1 MSLTRGVRNSRPRW
15 TMGRPRCCRWE
26 LGRSYPPTDGI
37 ARHWASMVDT
47 PRYGIHPCAPL
58 APRCKSELVA
68 WSLEPF
74 ARHTQTVN
82 LYAPLTLPVGQAR
95 GKHYPQVWSG
105 GRLVGPRYTPSLPY
119 ACMLFAHSMSSQRL
133 VSNLWA
139 CGRAQSPR
147 AAHGLYAHTACAI
160 GGWSRG
166 PRRNSDEGCVKRLT
180 QGCGSTLEKSKPRL
194 RLFSPAST
202 PLER

>member
-1 MSLTRGVRNSRPRW
+1 MWRSTLYRKLVSSR
-15 TMGRPRCCRWE
+15 
-26 LGRSYPPTDGI
+26 
-37 ARHWASMVDT
+37 AT

-147 AAHGLYAHTACAI
+147 AAHGLCAHTACAI

-180 QGCGSTLEKSKPRL
+180 QGRVAQRSKRRDLLCFRPQ
-194 RLFSPAST
+194 AQST
-202 PLER
+202 PLEA

>member
-133 VSNLWA
+133 V
-139 CGRAQSPR
+139 
-147 AAHGLYAHTACAI
+147 CAI
-160 GGWSRG
+160 ED
-166 PRRNSDEGCVKRLT
+166 PRVRTGSVAARSARPPRSYRVRHRRLE
-180 QGCGSTLEKSKPRL
+180 SW
-194 RLFSPAST
+194 T
-202 PLER
+202 PPQ

>member
-1 MSLTRGVRNSRPRW
+1 
-15 TMGRPRCCRWE
+15 MGRPRCCRWE

-95 GKHYPQVWSG
+95 GKHCPQVRPG

-133 VSNLWA
+133 VSNLRA
-139 CGRAQSPR
+139 CADGRTDGLTHTHSNSRSPR
-147 AAHGLYAHTACAI
+147 AAHGRPPRSLIPRAPSYPFIRVKSCNHLTDPWA
-160 GGWSRG
+160 GW
-166 PRRNSDEGCVKRLT
+166 KT
-180 QGCGSTLEKSKPRL
+180 
-194 RLFSPAST
+194 
-202 PLER
+202 